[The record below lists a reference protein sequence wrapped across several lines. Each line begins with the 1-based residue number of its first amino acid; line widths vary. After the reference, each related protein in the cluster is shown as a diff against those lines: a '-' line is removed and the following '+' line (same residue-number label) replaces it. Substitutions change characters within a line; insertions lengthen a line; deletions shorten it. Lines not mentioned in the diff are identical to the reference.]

1 MYGAE
6 GAITLFVIRQGVS
19 LARMA
24 TRFGVMAGELEL
36 GRTRPLPPR
45 RLDAKVD
52 VTA

>member
-6 GAITLFVIRQGVS
+6 GAITLLVIRQGVS
-19 LARMA
+19 LARVA
-24 TRFGVMAGELEL
+24 VRFGVMAGQVEL

-52 VTA
+52 IGA